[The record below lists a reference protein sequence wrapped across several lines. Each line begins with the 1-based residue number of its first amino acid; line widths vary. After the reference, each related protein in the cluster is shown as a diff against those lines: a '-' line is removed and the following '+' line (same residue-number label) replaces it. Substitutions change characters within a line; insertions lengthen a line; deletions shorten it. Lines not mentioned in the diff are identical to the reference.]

1 MSSHP
6 LEVPEAVTFEQ
17 AIALTQAL
25 LSQVEAGELSQ
36 SETAALVTGLVK
48 TETGARGFFVT
59 YLTSEGAFA
68 DNPSTSVV
76 QALRSRPEV
85 VAELLVKNLGMS
97 AVQAV
102 LHRQNQKEEMALG
115 SERVHQRTARL
126 INLLALPAVYERL
139 QKLSETTATGE
150 GKYKAFLERWG
161 YNAEQRQ
168 VIYQAV
174 QQVLSEP
181 K

>member
-1 MSSHP
+1 MSSH

-17 AIALTQAL
+17 AIALTEAL
-25 LSQVEAGELSQ
+25 LFRVEAGELLQ
-36 SETAALVTGLVK
+36 PEVATLVTELVK
-48 TETGARGFFVT
+48 TEAGARGFFVT
-59 YLTSEGAFA
+59 YLTSKGAIA

-85 VAELLVKNLGMS
+85 VAELLVKNLAMS

-102 LHRQNQKEEMALG
+102 LHRQTQKEEMALG
-115 SERVHQRTARL
+115 SERVRQRTARL
-126 INLLALPAVYERL
+126 INLLALPDVYKRL
-139 QKLSETTATGE
+139 QKLLETAATGE
-150 GKYKAFLERWG
+150 GNYRLFLERWG
-161 YNAEQRQ
+161 YSTEQRQ
-168 VIYQAV
+168 VIHQAV